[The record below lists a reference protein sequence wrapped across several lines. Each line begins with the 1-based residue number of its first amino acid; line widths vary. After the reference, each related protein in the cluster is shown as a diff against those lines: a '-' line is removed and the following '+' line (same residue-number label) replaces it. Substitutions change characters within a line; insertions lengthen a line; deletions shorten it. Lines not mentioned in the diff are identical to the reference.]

1 MNNQQM
7 TWEEI
12 KNKYPHQ
19 YVGLIDVKYGIN
31 NATIDSAVVK
41 YTSSD
46 LSYNELINL
55 YLQGEILL
63 RYTTLDEDEV
73 EGLYCNR

>member
-1 MNNQQM
+1 M

-46 LSYNELINL
+46 LSYNELISL
-55 YLQGEILL
+55 YLQGEMRTSIDKGT
-63 RYTTLDEDEV
+63 YGVWYSAYVYMCYNTF
-73 EGLYCNR
+73 